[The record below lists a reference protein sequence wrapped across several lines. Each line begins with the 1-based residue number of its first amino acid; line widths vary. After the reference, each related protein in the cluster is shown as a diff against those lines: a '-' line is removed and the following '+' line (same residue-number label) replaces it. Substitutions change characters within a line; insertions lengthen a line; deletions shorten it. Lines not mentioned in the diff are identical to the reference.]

1 VACATRV
8 DEIAA
13 AFAAH
18 EYWIGADVFDAPLVA
33 RLRSRLLDCLRDGE
47 LARAGIGRGA
57 TRHVD
62 STVRGDSIRWLDGG
76 DTAERT
82 LFAELERLRVSLN
95 ETLYLGLLDVEAHYA
110 VYPPGAGYRRHVDTF
125 LDSSR
130 RAVSFVL
137 YLNERWSEADAGELV
152 LYRGARSLQ
161 SSGEREL
168 VRIAP
173 AAGTFAVFEA
183 DVPHEVLPA
192 ARTRLSIAGWFR
204 RRG

>member
-1 VACATRV
+1 VACAIPV

-18 EYWIGADVFDAPLVA
+18 DYWIGVDAFDAPLVA
-33 RLRSRLLDCLRDGE
+33 RLRSRLLDCMRDGE
-47 LARAGIGRGA
+47 LVRAGIGRGA
-57 TRHVD
+57 ARHVD
-62 STVRGDSIRWLDGG
+62 SAVRGDRIRWLDGG

-82 LFAELERLRVSLN
+82 LLAELERLRVSLN
-95 ETLYLGLLDVEAHYA
+95 ASLYLGLLDIEAHYA

-130 RAVSFVL
+130 RVVSFVL
-137 YLNERWSEADAGELV
+137 YLNERWSAADGGELV
-152 LYRGARSLQ
+152 LYRG
-161 SSGEREL
+161 GEGEL

-173 AAGTFAVFEA
+173 AAGTFAMFAAA

-192 ARTRLSIAGWFR
+192 ARTRLSITGWFR